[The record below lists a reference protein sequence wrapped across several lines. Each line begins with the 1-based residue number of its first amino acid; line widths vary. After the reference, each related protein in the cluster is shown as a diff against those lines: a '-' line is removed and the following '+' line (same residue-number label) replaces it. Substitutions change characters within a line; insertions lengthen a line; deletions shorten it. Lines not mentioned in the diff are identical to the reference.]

1 MIIVGLSDL
10 ISCLIRGVRCEPAD
24 FRPVP
29 ATRKLRKSRLE
40 LKSNNLAESG
50 FSYLPHINAIELV
63 ESEWP
68 GNRFA
73 DGNFTLMTAG
83 FGTIFTAMICQ
94 RLLIIS
100 AISVMAFA
108 DAVTASVE
116 WQVIK
121 VNGRDFLAVDN
132 IAKFYGFPDPA
143 FEGKN
148 VRLKNDKNELQFML
162 DSREMLINGVRN
174 WLSYPVFVHDGKV
187 VVSRIDL
194 AKTLEPQLRPS
205 MIQNLPRVQ
214 TIVLDPGHGGFD
226 KGAISSYGYEKDY
239 ALDVARQLRPL
250 LQGKGFRVIMT
261 RESDVFVPLEL
272 RAHIA
277 NTTRDS
283 IFVSLHFNATDHDPA
298 ATGFEIYSLTP
309 RGAPSTYEDNLTLA
323 AINIQNGNPVDNAS
337 IELSSCIYH
346 SLLGHIGEFDRGIK
360 RARFAVLRLTKVPAV
375 LVEGG
380 FLTERGESRLI
391 ANPEWRKKLA
401 DAICVGIDNF
411 RTLAGAK
418 KRPLV
423 LADYRREVPV
433 PPPAANQ
440 PLQNPFAPAT
450 LSLQSTPPPEPTAES
465 PAPSPSVS
473 SAPPER

>member
-1 MIIVGLSDL
+1 
-10 ISCLIRGVRCEPAD
+10 
-24 FRPVP
+24 
-29 ATRKLRKSRLE
+29 
-40 LKSNNLAESG
+40 
-50 FSYLPHINAIELV
+50 
-63 ESEWP
+63 
-68 GNRFA
+68 
-73 DGNFTLMTAG
+73 
-83 FGTIFTAMICQ
+83 MICQ

-108 DAVTASVE
+108 DAVIASVE

-148 VRLKNDKNELQFML
+148 VRLKNDKNELQFMI

-239 ALDVARQLRPL
+239 ALDLARQLRPL
-250 LQGKGFRVIMT
+250 LQAKGFRVIMT

-283 IFVSLHFNATDHDPA
+283 IFVSLHFNATDRDPA

-309 RGAPSTYEDNLTLA
+309 RGAPSTHEDWLTQTS
-323 AINIQNGNPVDNAS
+323 INIQNGTEADSAS
-337 IELSSCIYH
+337 VELSSCIYH
-346 SLLGHIGEFDRGIK
+346 SLIGHIGEFDCGIK

-391 ANPEWRKKLA
+391 AKSEWRKRLA
-401 DAICVGIDNF
+401 DAICTGIDNF
-411 RTLAGAK
+411 RTLAENK
-418 KRPLV
+418 KRPLMV
-423 LADYRREVPV
+423 ADYRQEKSGAVASEKESV
-433 PPPAANQ
+433 VNPAA
-440 PLQNPFAPAT
+440 PPT
-450 LSLQSTPPPEPTAES
+450 LSLDMLYSGSPREDFVPMQTPT
-465 PAPSPSVS
+465 PSPIGT
-473 SAPPER
+473 APAEP

>member
-1 MIIVGLSDL
+1 M
-10 ISCLIRGVRCEPAD
+10 R
-24 FRPVP
+24 
-29 ATRKLRKSRLE
+29 
-40 LKSNNLAESG
+40 SNWLNQSG
-50 FSYLPHINAIELV
+50 SVI
-63 ESEWP
+63 
-68 GNRFA
+68 A
-73 DGNFTLMTAG
+73 DGHFTPHYTLFGKNFA
-83 FGTIFTAMICQ
+83 AMIC
-94 RLLIIS
+94 RRFLIIS
-100 AISVMAFA
+100 AVSVMAFA
-108 DAVTASVE
+108 DTVTAVVE

-143 FEGKN
+143 VEGKN
-148 VRLKNDKNELQFML
+148 VRLKNDKNELQFMI

-214 TIVLDPGHGGFD
+214 TVVLDPGHGGFD
-226 KGAISSYGYEKDY
+226 KGAISPYGYEKDY

-250 LQGKGFRVIMT
+250 LQAKGFRVIMT

-277 NTTRDS
+277 NNTRDS
-283 IFVSLHFNATDHDPA
+283 IFVSLHFNATDRDPA

-309 RGAPSTYEDNLTLA
+309 RGAPSTYEDYLTLA
-323 AINIQNGNPVDNAS
+323 AVNIQNGNTVDNAS

-391 ANPEWRKKLA
+391 ANPDWRKKLA
-401 DAICVGIDNF
+401 DAICIGIDNF

-418 KRPLV
+418 KRPLLV
-423 LADYRREVPV
+423 ADYRREAPV
-433 PPPAANQ
+433 PSPAANQ

-450 LSLQSTPPPEPTAES
+450 LSLQSTPPPQPAAES
-465 PAPSPSVS
+465 PAPSPIVS

>member
-1 MIIVGLSDL
+1 MMSLRRL
-10 ISCLIRGVRCEPAD
+10 ILCTIGSCFFVSQLIA
-24 FRPVP
+24 
-29 ATRKLRKSRLE
+29 A
-40 LKSNNLAESG
+40 
-50 FSYLPHINAIELV
+50 
-63 ESEWP
+63 
-68 GNRFA
+68 
-73 DGNFTLMTAG
+73 
-83 FGTIFTAMICQ
+83 
-94 RLLIIS
+94 
-100 AISVMAFA
+100 
-108 DAVTASVE
+108 VE

-121 VNGRDFLAVDN
+121 INGRDYLNFDN
-132 IAKFYGFPDPA
+132 IAKFYGFPNPTIDGRNVDLNN
-143 FEGKN
+143 GKN
-148 VRLKNDKNELQFML
+148 EMQFHI
-162 DSREMLINGVRN
+162 DSREMVLNGVRN
-174 WLSYPVFVHDGKV
+174 WLSFPVFVHNGKV

-194 AKTLEPQLRPS
+194 AKTLEPQLRPN

-214 TIVLDPGHGGFD
+214 RVVLDPGHGGFD

-239 ALDVARQLRPL
+239 ALDFARLLRAL

-360 RARFAVLRLTKVPAV
+360 RARFAVLRLTKIPAV
-375 LVEGG
+375 LVESG

-391 ANPEWRKKLA
+391 ANPGWRQKLA
-401 DAICVGIDNF
+401 DAICTGIDNF
-411 RTLAGAK
+411 RALADSK
-418 KRPLV
+418 KPPLV
-423 LADYRREVPV
+423 VADYRRQKPGGAAPEKESLVN
-433 PPPAANQ
+433 PAA
-440 PLQNPFAPAT
+440 PPT
-450 LSLQSTPPPEPTAES
+450 LSLDMLHSERPSEN
-465 PAPSPSVS
+465 PAPFQTPTPSPIG
-473 SAPPER
+473 SAPVEP

>member
-1 MIIVGLSDL
+1 
-10 ISCLIRGVRCEPAD
+10 
-24 FRPVP
+24 
-29 ATRKLRKSRLE
+29 
-40 LKSNNLAESG
+40 
-50 FSYLPHINAIELV
+50 
-63 ESEWP
+63 
-68 GNRFA
+68 
-73 DGNFTLMTAG
+73 
-83 FGTIFTAMICQ
+83 MICQ

-100 AISVMAFA
+100 TISAVAFV
-108 DAVTASVE
+108 DAVTASVG

-143 FEGKN
+143 VEGKN
-148 VRLKNDKNELQFML
+148 VRLKNDKNELQFMI

-214 TIVLDPGHGGFD
+214 TVVLDPGHGGFD
-226 KGAISSYGYEKDY
+226 KGAVSPYGYEKDY

-283 IFVSLHFNATDHDPA
+283 IFVSLHFNATDQDPG

-323 AINIQNGNPVDNAS
+323 AVNIQNGNSVDNAS

-380 FLTERGESRLI
+380 FLTERGESQLI
-391 ANPEWRKKLA
+391 AKPEWRKKLA
-401 DAICVGIDNF
+401 DAICIGIDNF

-423 LADYRREVPV
+423 LADYRREAPV
-433 PPPAANQ
+433 PPPAGNQ
-440 PLQNPFAPAT
+440 SLQNPFAPAT
-450 LSLQSTPPPEPTAES
+450 RSLQSTPPPEPTAES

-473 SAPPER
+473 APPPER